1 MENNPQQT
9 IKVANH
15 LSNMPPKP
23 ELSSDQ
29 RKQVVSQLLLLLEDG
44 NQPPKLKRSVLTT
57 VANIFQLEGANDQK
71 NMGKG
76 AP

>member
-1 MENNPQQT
+1 
-9 IKVANH
+9 
-15 LSNMPPKP
+15 L
-23 ELSSDQ
+23 SDQ

-44 NQPPKLKRSVLTT
+44 NQPPKLNRSVLTT